1 MARAL
6 HCPQG
11 GSTHVGHKD
20 IRDSFANL
28 FNEVCDDVDLE
39 PCLQCLQGE
48 TFAKT
53 TTTID
58 DDARLDMKANGF
70 FDSPLTRTYFDAKL
84 FNL

>member
-6 HCPQG
+6 HCPKG

-20 IRDSFANL
+20 IRGSFANL

-53 TTTID
+53 TTTFD
-58 DDARLDMKANGF
+58 DDARLDIKANGF
-70 FDSPLTRTYFDAKL
+70 FDSP
-84 FNL
+84 